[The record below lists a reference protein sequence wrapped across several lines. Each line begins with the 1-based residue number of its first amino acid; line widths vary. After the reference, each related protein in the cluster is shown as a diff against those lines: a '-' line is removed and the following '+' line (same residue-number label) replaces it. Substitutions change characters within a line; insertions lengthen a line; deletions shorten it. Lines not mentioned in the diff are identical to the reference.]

1 MAFWFWDASALAKRH
16 AAEVGSDTADTLFRT
31 VPRSSMGLATL
42 GYAET
47 YAILL
52 RRRNGGLISLGSFL
66 AASDLLVG
74 EVVDDLDF
82 ALLHPSEQI
91 VVDSIELIQRHN
103 LNSTDAT
110 LLALLLN
117 YASSP
122 DAGVCVMIASDKRL
136 LRATVPEGLTTFNPE
151 EVRPE
156 DVASI
161 VAST

>member
-1 MAFWFWDASALAKRH
+1 
-16 AAEVGSDTADTLFRT
+16 
-31 VPRSSMGLATL
+31 
-42 GYAET
+42 
-47 YAILL
+47 
-52 RRRNGGLISLGSFL
+52 
-66 AASDLLVG
+66 
-74 EVVDDLDF
+74 
-82 ALLHPSEQI
+82 LHPSEQI
-91 VVDSIELIQRHN
+91 VFNSIELIQRHN

-136 LRATVPEGLTTFNPE
+136 LRATGAEGLTTFNPE